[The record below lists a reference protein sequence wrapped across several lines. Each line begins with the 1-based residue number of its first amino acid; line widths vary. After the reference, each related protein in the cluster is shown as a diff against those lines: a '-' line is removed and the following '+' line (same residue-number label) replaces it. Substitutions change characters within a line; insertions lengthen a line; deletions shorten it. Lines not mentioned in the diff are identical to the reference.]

1 MRRLCELYTRAQVA
15 HQAGDFRAAAGYYE
29 ELVRLRPDLAE
40 AHANPGLIYYQIR
53 EDAQAEAA
61 LQKAIR
67 LNPRLSAP
75 YFILGVVASRQQNN
89 ENAIRHLETSA
100 RLDPS
105 NPIVWY
111 YLGEAYFANRQYA
124 DAIPAFEKA
133 TSHADFG
140 ADAYYYLLWWRGA
153 GERDGRH
160 YLGPSLPRAAGGA
173 SHRCGR

>member
-1 MRRLCELYTRAQVA
+1 MA